1 MKIHGDEN
9 NNFILKEIGNRIKE
23 LRLKSNTTQRELS
36 AEAGVSYSTILR
48 IESGEGTTLEN
59 LIRVLRV
66 FNLLQNFDLLVPE
79 QELTPSEI
87 FYNKPKRKRATGQR
101 NVSDSDWKWGDEK

>member
-1 MKIHGDEN
+1 M
-9 NNFILKEIGNRIKE
+9 
-23 LRLKSNTTQRELS
+23 RLKRNITQRELS
-36 AEAGVSYSTILR
+36 VKAGVSYSTVLR

-66 FNLLQNFDLLVPE
+66 FSLLQNFDLLVPQ

-87 FYNKPKRKRATGQR
+87 FSNKPKRKRATG
-101 NVSDSDWKWGDEK
+101 NKIVSESNWKWGDEK